1 MKKNLFLVVAFL
13 MAATLAG
20 MAQNR
25 KAVKI
30 NEVMVQ
36 NVTNVV
42 DEYGNHGAWIELFN
56 SNFGPVDI
64 SSIYLSNDSTKP
76 KKYPVPIGDVKTKIA
91 KRQHVIFWAD
101 GQHTLGTFHT
111 NFTLV
116 PGQDNWVGVF
126 DADGKLIDSV
136 TIPASLGADQSY
148 ARIEDGGEEWSVRT
162 GVGDDDKSYVTPGSA
177 NIIKGENPKIQ
188 AFHDNDGSGFGMT
201 IMAMAIVFGA
211 LLVLC
216 LCFYAIGA
224 IGKSIARRNK
234 ARATGVEVTEIPRGQ
249 HDSGE
254 EIAAIA
260 MALHEHFNHH
270 DNESFI
276 LTVKK
281 MKRAYS
287 PWSSKI
293 YGLRE
298 IPQRRK

>member
-13 MAATLAG
+13 MATAFAG

-64 SSIYLSNDSTKP
+64 SSIYLSNDSTNP

-91 KRQHVIFWAD
+91 KRQHIIFWAD
-101 GQHTLGTFHT
+101 GQHTRGTFHT

-116 PGQDNWVGVF
+116 PGQDNWVGIF

-136 TIPASLGADQSY
+136 TVPASLAVDQSY
-148 ARIEDGGEEWSVRT
+148 AREEDGAEKWAVRT
-162 GVGDDDKSYVTPGSA
+162 GIGEDGASYVTPGSA
-177 NIIKGENPKIQ
+177 NIIKGENPKIN
-188 AFHDNDGSGFGMT
+188 AFHENDGSGFGMT

-234 ARATGVEVTEIPRGQ
+234 ARATGVEVTDIPRGQ